1 MGTRLFPTRCFNY
14 GGFKNR
20 VLYDPEIIPDL
31 NMTKEQ
37 YKNSDAP
44 TLNHFYEKLLL
55 LKDQMNTASGKKIAA
70 QRHQYMEQFLKQFY
84 DEWNGFK

>member
-1 MGTRLFPTRCFNY
+1 
-14 GGFKNR
+14 
-20 VLYDPEIIPDL
+20 
-31 NMTKEQ
+31 MTKEQ